1 MFDNIIVAH
10 DGSPGAEKAF
20 LGALELAKR
29 LGAGLS
35 MVSVEETPRFAAS
48 IDEVEEE
55 QAAAASLFDKVQA
68 KAKSNAEAKGVALK
82 THIVAGHPVSA
93 IADFVQKGGYD
104 LLVVGFMGHSRLY
117 NRLIGSTTDRLVEIA
132 PCKVMVVK

>member
-1 MFDNIIVAH
+1 MFDRILVAN
-10 DGSPGAEKAF
+10 DGSPGAEKA
-20 LGALELAKR
+20 LLAALELAKC
-29 LGAGLS
+29 LGVGLS
-35 MVSVEETPRFAAS
+35 MVSVEEMQRFPAT

-55 QAAAASLFDKVQA
+55 QAAAASVFDKVHA
-68 KAKSNAEAKGVALK
+68 KAKADAEAKGVALM